1 MDKEWDK
8 YRVAFVIQGK
18 PHYVEEDERTVN
30 TKVVDIEIQ
39 LTEPVPWFYQDL
51 FQEFRGIS
59 LHGQPQQSGRPWIG
73 LEHTNKVPFW
83 LNMTCLYFLCILGQ
97 QEVKI

>member
-30 TKVVDIEIQ
+30 TKVVIDISTVVVE
-39 LTEPVPWFYQDL
+39 L
-51 FQEFRGIS
+51 
-59 LHGQPQQSGRPWIG
+59 
-73 LEHTNKVPFW
+73 
-83 LNMTCLYFLCILGQ
+83 
-97 QEVKI
+97 

>member
-30 TKVVDIEIQ
+30 TKVCQNILPMSFRTCTL
-39 LTEPVPWFYQDL
+39 LTRSCFRNSEEFL
-51 FQEFRGIS
+51 FTVSRN
-59 LHGQPQQSGRPWIG
+59 RVVG
-73 LEHTNKVPFW
+73 LGLGWN
-83 LNMTCLYFLCILGQ
+83 ILIRF
-97 QEVKI
+97 ES